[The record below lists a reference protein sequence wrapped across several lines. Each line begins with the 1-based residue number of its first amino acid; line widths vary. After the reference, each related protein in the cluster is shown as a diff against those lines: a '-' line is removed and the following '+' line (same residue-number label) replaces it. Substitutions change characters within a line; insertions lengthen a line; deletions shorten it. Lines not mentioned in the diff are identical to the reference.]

1 MTGVPRVVGGLQ
13 VAQAGICVECCPTA
27 NVGGAKVSAV
37 AGVLSRQASSSLTC
51 ARVLAPWAATLRGPT
66 ASGTILRSTPNKV
79 VFGERH
85 PSHRE
90 QVSTAKPLLQPSAAG
105 FSRYARWSCSD
116 NLLVSGSDATGAA
129 WTSGEIAH
137 VLAVCWVCVRV
148 HRTMTQT
155 WMCTERR
162 REQGRRPRA
171 VGERS

>member
-1 MTGVPRVVGGLQ
+1 MGCRWRKLASAWSAALQQMSVVRRSVQRRVF
-13 VAQAGICVECCPTA
+13 
-27 NVGGAKVSAV
+27 SA
-37 AGVLSRQASSSLTC
+37 RQASSSLTR
-51 ARVLAPWAATLRGPT
+51 ARILAPWAATLRGPT
-66 ASGTILRSTPNKV
+66 APGTILRSTPNKV

-105 FSRYARWSCSD
+105 FSRYTLWSCSD

-137 VLAVCWVCVRV
+137 VLAVCWVSVRV